1 MINLDGSR
9 SLALQTSKGN
19 DVPNTQDLEIPAHR
33 LEQAEALIREQ
44 LGLDF
49 TQVALRRE
57 ATATYNCHGM
67 TFACRRTGIYD
78 LTAVRLVLA
87 DDGYGE
93 VRERD
98 VMPGDIVLYYE
109 AGSHEPVHSGIVV
122 AVERVGKA
130 VVPTVLSKWGTAG
143 EYVHHP
149 RRCPR
154 QYRDGT
160 SIRFYREAQHAVRSV
175 EHR

>member
-19 DVPNTQDLEIPAHR
+19 DISNAQDLEIPAHR
-33 LEQAEALIREQ
+33 REQAEALIREQ

-49 TQVALRRE
+49 TQVTRRRQ

-78 LTAVRLVLA
+78 LTAVRLVLS

-93 VRERD
+93 IRD
-98 VMPGDIVLYYE
+98 RDLLPGDIALYFG
-109 AGSHEPVHSGIVV
+109 AEPDELIHSGIVV
-122 AVERVGKA
+122 AVERIGKVA
-130 VVPTVLSKWGTAG
+130 VPTILSKWGVAG
-143 EYVHHP
+143 EYTHSP
-149 RRCPR
+149 RRCPY
-154 QYRDGT
+154 QDAK
-160 SIRFYREAQHAVRSV
+160 SIRFYREARHAA
-175 EHR
+175 